1 LPRISRPEAAKLK
14 IPVIAVVDTNSKPD
28 DVAYVIPG
36 NDDALSAIN
45 LYTKAAADSVLD
57 ARGTLTV
64 GGEGL
69 GDDFV
74 ELDASGA
81 PMVRDGKGAAPRKKA
96 ARSDDAAP
104 AAGEATE

>member
-1 LPRISRPEAAKLK
+1 MRRKRLVALPLLEEHELGHVANGIGFAQDML
-14 IPVIAVVDTNSKPD
+14 DTGCTGDMETVLAPWRQADIDFDAETNN
-28 DVAYVIPG
+28 G
-36 NDDALSAIN
+36 FND
-45 LYTKAAADSVLD
+45 
-57 ARGTLTV
+57 
-64 GGEGL
+64 

-104 AAGEATE
+104 TAGEAAE